1 MVETETTI
9 TEQLSDYPSVYKN
22 QQLGRHRIHTL
33 RYSWTWK
40 TCAGWIIKEEE
51 IKKNIPE

>member
-9 TEQLSDYPSVYKN
+9 AEQLSDYPSVYKN